1 MLSHQSTHVTNQTHF
16 AVLTDVLTRTHHG
29 SRGSAEGRR
38 AHPASAASIALPCG
52 DGSPLI
58 PPTITADAAVAFLNG
73 SSCSALLLAAFCLRR
88 RRIAC
93 KAAPSFFHASFA
105 ALNRPSVRV
114 RPPVRIKKSSASV
127 GGEGGGNSQLREGG
141 REGGER
147 EEDQEEDEETSC
159 ETIASDFGRSA
170 TDAESLSSDVSK
182 ATPPRPS
189 VRAAHTEEEREGDR
203 EYDAVDACIFMPPS
217 I

>member
-1 MLSHQSTHVTNQTHF
+1 MCVRLAPRVRPWREQIMLSHQSTHVTNQTHF

-52 DGSPLI
+52 GGSPLI

-114 RPPVRIKKSSASV
+114 RPPARPHQEVISV
-127 GGEGGGNSQLREGG
+127 SRGRRGRQLATEGG
-141 REGGER
+141 REGRGTR
-147 EEDQEEDEETSC
+147 
-159 ETIASDFGRSA
+159 RRRRN
-170 TDAESLSSDVSK
+170 V
-182 ATPPRPS
+182 
-189 VRAAHTEEEREGDR
+189 VRNNRQRFWTL
-203 EYDAVDACIFMPPS
+203 CN
-217 I
+217 